1 MQASVGSQCVECVR
15 SARPPTVERLR
26 RWNAG
31 QTAIMTK
38 AIIAANVLVF
48 VIGLNG
54 GNLLNGEGSVQVDLG
69 LNAIPVRN
77 GEWYRLI
84 TSGFTH
90 AGLLHLALNMWF
102 IWIIGQMLERAIGS
116 LRFTLLYFAA
126 LLAGSAGALIADPYA
141 LTVGASG
148 AAFGLLGAMAVGM
161 RQRGMSVLRSDI
173 GMLLILNLVL
183 TFAIPGIAIGG
194 HIGGL
199 IGGAHLRRRPPRAPP
214 GAAVVGADRAGAGH
228 GGLGRDRRTGPSGTC
243 SERAGAPH
251 RWAAG
256 TSLGRSGAPRRR
268 AAPSPGVASPTR
280 APVVVDPPAGPVPP
294 RLVPVGLERHA
305 GRLQLDAAAGRT
317 RARETEIGS
326 SGTASGS

>member
-15 SARPPTVERLR
+15 SARPPAAERIR

-31 QTAIMTK
+31 QTAIVTK
-38 AIIAANVLVF
+38 LIIAANVLVF
-48 VIGLNG
+48 LIGLNG
-54 GNLLNGEGSVQVDLG
+54 GNLINGEGSVQVDLG

-77 GEWYRLI
+77 GDWYRLV

-90 AGLLHLALNMWF
+90 AGILHLALNMWF
-102 IWIIGQMLERAIGS
+102 IWILGQILERAIGS

-173 GMLLILNLVL
+173 GMLLILNLGL

-199 IGGAHLRRRPPRAPP
+199 IGGAICGIAL
-214 GAAVVGADRAGAGH
+214 
-228 GGLGRDRRTGPSGTC
+228 L
-243 SERAGAPH
+243 
-251 RWAAG
+251 
-256 TSLGRSGAPRRR
+256 APRKERQWWELVV
-268 AAPSPGVASPTR
+268 PVLVMVASV
-280 APVVVDPPAGPVPP
+280 AVSYWAVWN
-294 RLVPVGLERHA
+294 L
-305 GRLQLDAAAGRT
+305 
-317 RARETEIGS
+317 
-326 SGTASGS
+326 

>member
-1 MQASVGSQCVECVR
+1 VTGRACTRCGRPACPECLVQASVGSQCVECVR
-15 SARPPTVERLR
+15 SARPPAAERIR

-31 QTAIMTK
+31 QTAIVTK
-38 AIIAANVLVF
+38 LIIAANVLVF
-48 VIGLNG
+48 LIGLNG
-54 GNLLNGEGSVQVDLG
+54 GNVINGEGSVQVDLG

-77 GEWYRLI
+77 GDWYRLV

-90 AGLLHLALNMWF
+90 AGILHLALNMWF
-102 IWIIGQMLERAIGS
+102 IWIIGQILERAIGS

-173 GMLLILNLVL
+173 GMLLILNLGL

-199 IGGAHLRRRPPRAPP
+199 IGGGICGIAL
-214 GAAVVGADRAGAGH
+214 
-228 GGLGRDRRTGPSGTC
+228 L
-243 SERAGAPH
+243 
-251 RWAAG
+251 
-256 TSLGRSGAPRRR
+256 APRKERQWWELIV
-268 AAPSPGVASPTR
+268 PVLVMVASV
-280 APVVVDPPAGPVPP
+280 AVSYWAVWN
-294 RLVPVGLERHA
+294 L
-305 GRLQLDAAAGRT
+305 
-317 RARETEIGS
+317 
-326 SGTASGS
+326 